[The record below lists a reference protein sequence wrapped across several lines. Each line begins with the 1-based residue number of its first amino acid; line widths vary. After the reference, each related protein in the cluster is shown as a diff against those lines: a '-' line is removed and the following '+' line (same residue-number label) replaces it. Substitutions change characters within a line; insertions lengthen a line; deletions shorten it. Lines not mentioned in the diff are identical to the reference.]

1 MAQYFGLF
9 LGNST
14 GYGDIPQEIPGS
26 RKRKDVRGL
35 IFMTIFAIQGPNPG
49 VRQNGDADRAASRA
63 RRDAGEPRT
72 QAFRAGASTSLFDY
86 AHLDGQTCPPF
97 PVNDS

>member
-14 GYGDIPQEIPGS
+14 GYGDIPQEISAPG
-26 RKRKDVRGL
+26 KRKDVRDL

-49 VRQNGDADRAASRA
+49 IGQNGNADRTASRA
-63 RRDAGEPRT
+63 RRYAGEPWA
-72 QAFRAGASTSLFDY
+72 QSFRAGASTSLFDH
-86 AHLDGQTCPPF
+86 AHLEGQTCPPF